1 LSARATAAGKISEAW
16 GDFDITQN
24 LPRNKSMLIL
34 FYLKSSMTEL
44 ADHQGQAIEG
54 HTLND
59 VADGLPDLG
68 WC

>member
-1 LSARATAAGKISEAW
+1 
-16 GDFDITQN
+16 
-24 LPRNKSMLIL
+24 MVIL

-44 ADHQGQAIEG
+44 ADHQGQAFQG
-54 HTLND
+54 HALND